1 MKPITDPDL
10 PLGER
15 LRRLAAAQGKKPKDI
30 AAELGASVQHISRL
44 YTGKKTMRP
53 AMLDGFIMALDLE
66 YMASAL
72 HRLAAQEYGFRI
84 GDRK

>member
-1 MKPITDPDL
+1 MRPLTDPAL

-30 AAELGASVQHISRL
+30 AAELDVSVQHISRL
-44 YTGKKTMRP
+44 YAGKKTMHP

-66 YMASAL
+66 YMAPAL
-72 HRLAAQEYGFRI
+72 HAAAAREYGFRL
-84 GDRK
+84 

>member
-1 MKPITDPDL
+1 MALRPLTDPGL

-30 AAELGASVQHISRL
+30 AAELDVSVQHISRL

-53 AMLDGFIMALDLE
+53 MMLDGFIMALDLE
-66 YMASAL
+66 YMAPAL
-72 HRLAAQEYGFRI
+72 HAAAAREYGFRL
-84 GDRK
+84 

>member
-30 AAELGASVQHISRL
+30 AAELDVSVQHISRL
-44 YTGKKTMRP
+44 YTGKKTLRP
-53 AMLDGFIMALDLE
+53 AMLDGFIAALDLE

-72 HRLAAQEYGFRI
+72 HTAAAREYGFRI
-84 GDRK
+84 GG

>member
-1 MKPITDPDL
+1 MKPITAPDL

-30 AAELGASVQHISRL
+30 AAELDVSVQHISRL

-53 AMLDGFIMALDLE
+53 MMLDGFIMALDLE

-72 HRLAAQEYGFRI
+72 HTAAAREYGFRV
-84 GDRK
+84 

>member
-30 AAELGASVQHISRL
+30 AAELAVSVQHISRL
-44 YTGKKTMRP
+44 YTGKKTLRP
-53 AMLDGFIMALDLE
+53 AMLDGFIAALDLE
-66 YMASAL
+66 YMAAAL
-72 HRLAAQEYGFRI
+72 HKAAAREYGFRI
-84 GDRK
+84 GG

>member
-30 AAELGASVQHISRL
+30 AAELNVSVQHISRL

-53 AMLDGFIMALDLE
+53 MMLDGFIEALDLE
-66 YMASAL
+66 YMAAAL
-72 HRLAAQEYGFRI
+72 HKAAAREYGFRI
-84 GDRK
+84 GG